1 MHPARYK
8 IRDQVQQLDPIKDCH
23 QIIFTSGAYDFP
35 WLGMRSLEFALFRT
49 YAIPSISKL
58 LDETGQF
65 ERYGQKRYDDTSLII
80 AEIVENGYD
89 SERGRTAIK
98 RMNQIHRRFEIS
110 NDDFLY
116 VLSTFIYE
124 PVRWNA
130 RYGWRKLTD
139 IEKQASFNFWSQVG
153 ERMNINDIPS
163 TYEAYEALNSDYER
177 ENFRHTDSNGRV
189 GEATI
194 QVFLHWY
201 PAPLRGVVRKVIYAM
216 LDDPLR
222 EAFGFPKPHHSVK
235 WLAESGL
242 KLRAFLLRNIFPPR
256 KKAWRFTE
264 AHNRSYPT
272 GYDIPELGPTD

>member
-1 MHPARYK
+1 MHPSRYK
-8 IRDQVQQLDPIKDCH
+8 IRDQVQQLDPIKDCQ
-23 QIIFTSGAYDFP
+23 QIVFTSGANDFP
-35 WLGMRSLEFALFRT
+35 WLGKRALEFALFRT
-49 YAIPSISKL
+49 YAIPSVSKL

-89 SERGRTAIK
+89 SERGRTAIR

-124 PVRWNA
+124 PIRWNA
-130 RYGWRKLTD
+130 RFGWRKLTD
-139 IEKQASFNFWSQVG
+139 IEKQASFNFWIQVG
-153 ERMNINDIPS
+153 KHMNIEDLPL
-163 TYEAYEALNSDYER
+163 TYDAYEAFNIGYER
-177 ENFRHTDSNGRV
+177 DNFRYSDSNNRV
-189 GEATI
+189 GEATV

-201 PAPLRGVVRKVIYAM
+201 PAPLRGFVRKVIYAM

-222 EAFGFPKPHHSVK
+222 EAFGFPKPHTSVK
-235 WLAESGL
+235 KFAESGL

-264 AHNRSYPT
+264 DNNRTYPT